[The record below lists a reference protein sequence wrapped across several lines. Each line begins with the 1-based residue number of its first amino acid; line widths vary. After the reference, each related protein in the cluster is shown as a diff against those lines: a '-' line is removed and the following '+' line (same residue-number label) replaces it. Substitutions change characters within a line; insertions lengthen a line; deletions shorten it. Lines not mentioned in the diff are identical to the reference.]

1 MTDKIDLDFVIEA
14 FDSNDP
20 EKIEAV
26 IDDFI
31 LWMAKHKSPMIEEMK
46 KSGIDVKKMTEE
58 VITTERDKV
67 NEVLDKYRP
76 GSFIFSKE
84 DKEKHQ

>member
-14 FDSNDP
+14 FDSNDA

-31 LWMAKHKSPMIEEMK
+31 LWMVENKSPMIEAMK
-46 KSGIDVKKMTEE
+46 KNGFDVKKMTEE
-58 VITTERDKV
+58 IIMNDIDKV

-76 GSFIFSKE
+76 GSFILNKK
-84 DKEKHQ
+84 DMEKHR

>member
-46 KSGIDVKKMTEE
+46 KSGIVK
-58 VITTERDKV
+58 
-67 NEVLDKYRP
+67 LDN
-76 GSFIFSKE
+76 
-84 DKEKHQ
+84 